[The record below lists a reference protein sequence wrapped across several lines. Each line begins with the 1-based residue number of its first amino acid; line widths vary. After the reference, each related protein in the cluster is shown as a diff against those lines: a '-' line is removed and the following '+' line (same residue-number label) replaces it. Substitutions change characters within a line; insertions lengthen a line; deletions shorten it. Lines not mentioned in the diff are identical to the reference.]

1 MAPGFTIPD
10 PDFTPM
16 SASSSCPPIAHPG
29 ADSELQYAVAAKV
42 EEALAIPSG
51 IRLARDGEP
60 LPADERRQ
68 LLTLAFTQMA
78 RATSIAH
85 LSTTPADL
93 LENFA
98 VIALQRNHSI
108 EGELVQMIRLFLMAY
123 ADPATTHEATRLMGE
138 MEAVLQKVISQRGP
152 SFSAPF
158 LPMPG
163 TAAGPVTTH

>member
-1 MAPGFTIPD
+1 M
-10 PDFTPM
+10 
-16 SASSSCPPIAHPG
+16 
-29 ADSELQYAVAAKV
+29 
-42 EEALAIPSG
+42 AIPSG

-68 LLTLAFTQMA
+68 LLTLAFTQVA
-78 RATSIAH
+78 RATSVAH

-108 EGELVQMIRLFLMAY
+108 EGELVQVIRLFLMAY
-123 ADPATTHEATRLMGE
+123 ADPSTTHEATRLMGE
-138 MEAVLQKVISQRGP
+138 MESVLQKVISQRGP

-163 TAAGPVTTH
+163 AMPAPVTTH

>member
-1 MAPGFTIPD
+1 MPPVDAPTD
-10 PDFTPM
+10 AT
-16 SASSSCPPIAHPG
+16 
-29 ADSELQYAVAAKV
+29 LQAAVAAKV
-42 EEALAIPSG
+42 EEAMAIPSG

-60 LPADERRQ
+60 LPEGERRQ
-68 LLTLAFTQMA
+68 LLTLAFAQVA
-78 RATSIAH
+78 RATSLDH
-85 LSTTPADL
+85 LMTAPADL

-108 EGELVQMIRLFLMAY
+108 EGELVQVIRLFLMAY

-152 SFSAPF
+152 SFSASF

-163 TAAGPVTTH
+163 TAAAPATNVTTH